1 MSDAIFHH
9 NLSSVVNHFSTDT
22 QKNNG
27 YSNEYNTVDILLSII
42 VGLVLGII
50 LYRGYIC
57 PPIVRGP
64 NSRDIIDKIFEV
76 DGKYYELEPKVC
88 GCLKK

>member
-1 MSDAIFHH
+1 MNNNMFENIQSMSE
-9 NLSSVVNHFSTDT
+9 
-22 QKNNG
+22 KP
-27 YSNEYNTVDILLSII
+27 VDIILSII
-42 VGLVLGII
+42 VGFVLGII

>member
-1 MSDAIFHH
+1 MVLPPNEKLTMND
-9 NLSSVVNHFSTDT
+9 
-22 QKNNG
+22 NNII
-27 YSNEYNTVDILLSII
+27 DIILSII

-57 PPIVRGP
+57 PPIIRGP

-76 DGKYYELEPKVC
+76 NGKYYELEPKVC
-88 GCLKK
+88 GCLKKNNI